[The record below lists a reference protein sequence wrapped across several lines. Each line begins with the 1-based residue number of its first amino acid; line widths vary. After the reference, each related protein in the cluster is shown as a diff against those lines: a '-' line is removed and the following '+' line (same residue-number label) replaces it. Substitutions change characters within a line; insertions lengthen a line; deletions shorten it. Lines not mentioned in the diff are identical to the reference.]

1 LALLRDTIIVDTVN
15 LNPNAKKATD
25 LDKYQLKQ
33 IETVLGIEEFSAQ
46 QSREDRLD
54 LIGKA
59 KGSIQGFT
67 TEQILRK
74 DLKMVTFCNG
84 IRAVVPSSL
93 RLGYDLCKEEIQIG
107 SIFEDFCQKYKVQL
121 LIVVAHEKKK
131 RDILLYRAS
140 DHIEELT
147 VHQIV
152 NALLQHE
159 EIKISLTPDFDKIVE
174 RAIHLNQ
181 ESAEN
186 QEFQEFMDEP

>member
-1 LALLRDTIIVDTVN
+1 
-15 LNPNAKKATD
+15 
-25 LDKYQLKQ
+25 
-33 IETVLGIEEFSAQ
+33 
-46 QSREDRLD
+46 
-54 LIGKA
+54 
-59 KGSIQGFT
+59 
-67 TEQILRK
+67 
-74 DLKMVTFCNG
+74 MVTFCNG
-84 IRAVVPSSL
+84 IRAAVPSSL

-181 ESAEN
+181 GNVAFSRKKLLPVILGALDN
-186 QEFQEFMDEP
+186 